1 MLCLGLSRNAC
12 FWMLEVRRRVMTLIG
27 IQGYFGLTGGVI
39 AIGLLI
45 VGKLGRCW
53 RPPNLPAWQ
62 YGVLMSALLPAAA
75 FRMVPSVY
83 EQGAILTLAT

>member
-1 MLCLGLSRNAC
+1 
-12 FWMLEVRRRVMTLIG
+12 MTLIG